1 MPNRR
6 RFRVPNADVIVAERA
21 FETDEL
27 PRLVECKTQSP
38 RDREMREQ
46 LHQYRYMMFQHG
58 VTVREIA
65 ESESVDERQIYL
77 SISHCET
84 RLPRAEVMANRN
96 FRNAMVA
103 QRKLAEKYVDTVSD
117 LLDGKAGKN
126 WHQRSKA
133 LEHFRRTVGAEM
145 GAGVSLQVTQQVG
158 VVKSERPCSFEEMM
172 DHVRKKLLA
181 EQREQALIAVPGDA
195 SITARVSSK

>member
-1 MPNRR
+1 MKTSSPLL
-6 RFRVPNADVIVAERA
+6 DSG
-21 FETDEL
+21 DSQL
-27 PRLVECKTQSP
+27 PDLSDCKTHSLV
-38 RDREMREQ
+38 DREMRER
-46 LHQYRYMMFQHG
+46 LHAHRYLMFQHG

-65 ESESVDERQIYL
+65 ESEDVDERQIYL

-133 LEHFRRTVGAEM
+133 LEHFRRTVGAEI

-158 VVKSERPCSFEEMM
+158 VVNSERPCSFEEMM

-181 EQREQALIAVPGDA
+181 EQRERQIAA
-195 SITARVSSK
+195 EEES

>member
-1 MPNRR
+1 
-6 RFRVPNADVIVAERA
+6 
-21 FETDEL
+21 
-27 PRLVECKTQSP
+27 
-38 RDREMREQ
+38 
-46 LHQYRYMMFQHG
+46 HG
-58 VTVREIA
+58 VTAREIA

-103 QRKLAEKYVDTVSD
+103 QRKLAEKYTDALMD

-133 LEHFRRTVGAEM
+133 LEHFRRTVGAE
-145 GAGVSLQVTQQVG
+145 AGTGVNLHVTQQMA
-158 VVKSERPCSFEEMM
+158 VVNGERPRSFEEAI
-172 DHVRKKLLA
+172 DLVRRRRMPEECTTSESAGSTLK
-181 EQREQALIAVPGDA
+181 
-195 SITARVSSK
+195 T